1 MYTRHRRPTGRHGGA
16 NSCYGLLCLFAT
28 MAGPV
33 SWPSSWGD
41 VLRNLDGC
49 HAGDS
54 SSLMGRNNEGAA
66 CTVCHAD
73 LSGCTTGTAVASV
86 AVNLVFWL
94 AWVVPTFCGCH
105 GWSQTDGCIVFPL
118 KTAAVTGWEREGKSD
133 TLEMRL
139 MTPQE
144 ARYERYN
151 QSLMMMMMMT
161 MR

>member
-1 MYTRHRRPTGRHGGA
+1 M
-16 NSCYGLLCLFAT
+16 
-28 MAGPV
+28 

-73 LSGCTTGTAVASV
+73 LSGCATGTAVASV

-94 AWVVPTFCGCH
+94 AWVVPTFCWCLHFVVATLVPNGRLHCLPAQDCCSH
-105 GWSQTDGCIVFPL
+105 WVGARRQERHSGN
-118 KTAAVTGWEREGKSD
+118 AADDTTGGTVRALQPVVD
-133 TLEMRL
+133 DDDDDDDDD
-139 MTPQE
+139 
-144 ARYERYN
+144 
-151 QSLMMMMMMT
+151 MMMIE
-161 MR
+161 